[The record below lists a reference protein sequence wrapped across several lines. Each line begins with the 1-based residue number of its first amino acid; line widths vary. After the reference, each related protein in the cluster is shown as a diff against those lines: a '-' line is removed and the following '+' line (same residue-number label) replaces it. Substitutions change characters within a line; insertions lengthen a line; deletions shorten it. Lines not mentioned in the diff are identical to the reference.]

1 MQEATAKLM
10 FESGTFSKAIVVP
23 VPMVSDGYHLHLVKF
38 SKNGGTEIIE
48 KQRGGYRIFKTIDAA
63 VNTAREIGFKRIEV
77 DLSSL

>member
-10 FESGTFSKAIVVP
+10 FESGTFSKAIVVT

-63 VNTAREIGFKRIEV
+63 VNTAREVGFKRIEV

>member
-1 MQEATAKLM
+1 MQEARAILM
-10 FESGTFSKAIVVP
+10 FDTGTFPKAIVAR
-23 VPMVSDGYHLHLVKF
+23 VPMASDGYHLHLVKF
-38 SKNGGTEIIE
+38 SRNSETEIIE

>member
-10 FESGTFSKAIVVP
+10 FDAGTFSKAIVVP
-23 VPMVSDGYHLHLVKF
+23 VPMMSSGYHLHLVKF
-38 SKNGGTEIIE
+38 SKNSCTEIIE

>member
-10 FESGTFSKAIVVP
+10 FDNGTFSKAIVVP
-23 VPMVSDGYHLHLVKF
+23 TPMASSGYHLHLVKF
-38 SKNGGTEIIE
+38 SRNSETEIIE

-63 VNTAREIGFKRIEV
+63 VNTAREVGFKRIEV